1 MILTKND
8 KSIEKRVYPKK
19 LYFISD
25 KDIKELIPR
34 VPNNFFTKNGYEDS
48 TTKRICFCT
57 DVGKCLMAL
66 SQNVLGKEFNVY
78 SPDGISKYKVFK
90 PTLDQVPDSDITGEL
105 WIKENVKL
113 TLIGRIKVTSDD
125 GKDGVKFTYGDNH
138 QAELYGWNYEWLSKS
153 TDIKSE
159 SCDYIFESVVFI

>member
-1 MILTKND
+1 MILTEGD
-8 KSIEKRVYPKK
+8 KSIETRVYPKK

-25 KDIKELIPR
+25 KDIKELTPR

-48 TTKRICFCT
+48 TTKRICFST
-57 DVGKCLMAL
+57 DIDKCLMAL

-78 SPDGISKYKVFK
+78 SPDDISKYKIFK
-90 PTLDQVPDSDITGEL
+90 PTLDQVPDSGITEEL

-125 GKDGVKFTYGDNH
+125 GKDGVKFNYGGKY
-138 QAELYGWNYEWLSKS
+138 QAELYGWNYEWLSKT
-153 TDIKSE
+153 TDAKSE
-159 SCDYIFESVVFI
+159 SCNSIFESVVFI